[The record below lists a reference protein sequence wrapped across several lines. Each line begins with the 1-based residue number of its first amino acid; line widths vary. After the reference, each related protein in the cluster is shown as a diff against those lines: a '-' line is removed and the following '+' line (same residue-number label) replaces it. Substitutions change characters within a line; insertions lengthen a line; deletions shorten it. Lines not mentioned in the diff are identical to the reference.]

1 VSPQDYNEVMRRVNR
16 RLKHRTASR
25 GRIVL
30 FLGGGV
36 ATVVLLVVALI
47 SLEQRSPVQSALPG
61 PPVGAAPKK
70 NPSAPP
76 APPVPSPDKS
86 SPAPAPETF
95 TFYDTLEQRSTPH
108 SGFPAKVTKPS
119 AGSSPSATPAP
130 DAGVV
135 SPKKPSPAF
144 TVQIASIRDR
154 ATAEALADRLR
165 RKGYPAFTLP
175 HVIPNRGTWYRVR
188 VGHFKQREAAQ
199 EMTRRL
205 SKKERVMAYVARE

>member
-1 VSPQDYNEVMRRVNR
+1 MRRVNR

-30 FLGGGV
+30 FLAGGV
-36 ATVVLLVVALI
+36 ATAVLLVVALI
-47 SLEQRSPVQSALPG
+47 SLEERSPVQSALPG

-70 NPSAPP
+70 PSARL

-95 TFYDTLEQRSTPH
+95 TFYDTLEQRNTPP
-108 SGFPAKVTKPS
+108 SGFPATVTKPPT
-119 AGSSPSATPAP
+119 GSPPSAAPAP

-135 SPKKPSPAF
+135 SPKKPSPGF
-144 TVQIASIRDR
+144 TVQITSIRDR
-154 ATAEALADRLR
+154 ATAEALAGRLR

-175 HVIPNRGTWYRVR
+175 HSIPKRGTWYRVR

-199 EMTRRL
+199 EMSRRL
-205 SKKERVMAYVARE
+205 SRQERLMVYVARE